1 MSSTQYPYLF
11 KEKDI
16 IKYFL
21 DKKAINPQNTVSQKT
36 LIEDNVNILSDGFTQ
51 LYYFG
56 VILEAK
62 KGHFYLNIKNLKRFQ
77 KYMFI
82 HTFSYSSI
90 ATVFV
95 LLMLVIFLRTFDII
109 LFFIALG
116 ISMLIFLPPSIIS
129 YRRYS
134 LPELREIEEAEKS
147 SEKEAKGEVK

>member
-1 MSSTQYPYLF
+1 MSATQYPYLS
-11 KEKDI
+11 KERDI

-62 KGHFYLNIKNLKRFQ
+62 KGHFYLNIRNLKRFQ

-90 ATVFV
+90 ATVFI
-95 LLMLVIFLRTFDII
+95 LLILVIFLRTFNIT

-116 ISMLIFLPPSIIS
+116 ISMLIFLPPSLIS
-129 YRRYS
+129 YRKYNF
-134 LPELREIEEAEKS
+134 PELKEMEEAEKS
-147 SEKEAKGEVK
+147 EKREVEEEVK